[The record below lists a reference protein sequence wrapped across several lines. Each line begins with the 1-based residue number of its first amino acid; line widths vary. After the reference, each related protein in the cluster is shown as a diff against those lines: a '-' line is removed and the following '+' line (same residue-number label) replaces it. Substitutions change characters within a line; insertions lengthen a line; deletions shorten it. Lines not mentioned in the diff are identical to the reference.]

1 MNLNQ
6 LKYIIEI
13 AKTGSINHAAA
24 NLFISQSVLSTAVS
38 RLEKEI
44 GQTNFLPQQS
54 RYHLDSVRAHVRLL
68 RHVGYRRSWNSLTR

>member
-44 GQTNFLPQQS
+44 GQTIFFRSNRGITLTPFGHTFVSYVTSIQ
-54 RYHLDSVRAHVRLL
+54 AA
-68 RHVGYRRSWNSLTR
+68 VGTA